1 MLRRSSFDFGSS
13 RRWHIAPYAEDPT
26 TPITYCNLMLRRSSF
41 DSGDMIPIQIQQF
54 LDIEAY
60 FVQVLEIE
68 AVLHNSAGVLSTR
81 MQRVSII
88 LLLI

>member
-1 MLRRSSFDFGSS
+1 MKGGSE
-13 RRWHIAPYAEDPT
+13 RWRHITSVLGTPT
-26 TPITYCNLMLRRSSF
+26 TPSTTVLVLRRSSF

-60 FVQVLEIE
+60 FVQILETE

-81 MQRVSII
+81 LQRVSII